1 MAEMMIDDWATE
13 TTLEKIRQILEG
25 NIKKGPLDA
34 LLRVMEDM
42 AKGRDVDAVRA
53 RSVMES
59 AKATADATTASA
71 DAEGKKTG
79 VEDSRWRKLIDNGK
93 KVHNEI
99 AKQDIGKHLM
109 DAGGMLAMPISSME
123 DAFAKITGVFTA
135 VGASVFNASK
145 ALISSFGKIG
155 AGLGK
160 AMGAIG
166 MFGGALLSVAT
177 GAIGYLLGAIT
188 AMGDTFFDL
197 YDTGINFASGLTEG
211 ATGLGAMLE
220 VATDARLSLGDFA
233 EYLAKNTSV
242 ALSIGTKNMAQLSVG
257 VRDAIYDMGAFGMSI
272 SETNEYL
279 GDYLETSRLTG
290 TLESMNQA
298 QRTQAG
304 AEYLEQITRL
314 SMATGKRRKQVA
326 EELAQVKKSTGARAF
341 LMALDDK
348 ERLQAEQAIDTM
360 TSLMNTFDDTG
371 GMSKDFADSLL
382 LGNFAA
388 TETGIAMAE
397 SGRQVEANM
406 IQDIQNRLK
415 NGQLN
420 KKQAEEEMKRVAAY
434 AAANVDAIQKTKDMV
449 IARGDEAKQHVAFTA
464 GAKLLNKSL
473 QNMGTGLDKTTKTVG
488 NWDEIQNAISQTWQN
503 FMDELFG
510 GKEGNNFSEILNEV
524 SSTISTMFAPDSDL
538 IKSLHSF
545 ARIMATHVL
554 DALKWFQTGGAKD
567 TMAKIQNF
575 LSELPSKISAF
586 ASGIGAM
593 IEAIKGFMFNKI
605 GETDV
610 LDDDGE
616 KIGTKAVYGKMKSL
630 GDMIFGAIGK
640 GLEGVNWFKVAGVI
654 AAAFAGIFLLK
665 SVASMFSSALSTGM
679 GSLLGKVAPGLSK
692 VIPGAAA
699 AGGGGGGG
707 KAGKGMDTIAKAVGK
722 LGKGVGQAIK
732 GLMVGVAGGLSAFKP
747 NVLIG
752 AVIFGLSIAAV
763 GAGIAAAAWIMG
775 KALPT
780 LAEGLGSFAD
790 LDGGNLIDVGLG
802 MLSVAAGLAAMGV
815 GSVVSGIGGLVGGA
829 FSKLGDMVGAKSPL
843 VMLEEFGKANINTKK
858 VIANAEAMVAFSK
871 AMALGG
877 GGTAVAGIGTLVGGI
892 TGALGKFFGAEDPLT
907 QLKKFGAVDID
918 GAKVKVNAEA
928 MKLFA
933 SAMADAPAMKAD
945 VVGAL
950 FAGVVSIFGGTVT
963 MPWANLKLFADA
975 DVDGAKVKVN
985 AEAMKLF
992 ASAMEAAPVIKPDI
1006 VGALFAGVVSIFGGT
1021 VTMPW
1026 ANLKLF
1032 ADADVDGAKVKVN
1045 AEAMKAFGTAMS
1057 NAPEVKT
1064 ERVGGIFGAIADVFG
1079 GAVTM
1084 PWANLKLFA
1093 DADIDGAKV
1102 KVNAEAMKAFGT
1114 AMSTVPEV
1122 KTERIGGIFGAIA
1135 DVFGGTVTMPWANLK
1150 LFADADIDGAKVKV
1164 NAEAMKAFGT
1174 AMSNVPEVK
1183 TERIGGIFGAIADV
1197 FGGATVMPW
1206 AKVKLFADADMGD
1219 ATKLALNAKALGDF
1233 GTAISNMPVMPEGTR
1248 EGGAW
1253 GFVKGIFAGDTKM
1266 PWDKVK
1272 AFAEADMGD
1281 TTKIVANANALS
1293 IFSKTMSGIDLASLE
1308 AWGDSDSMD
1317 KMSSAFGNLFGKK
1330 SPLYQI
1336 ANLDKIS
1343 TPLATAGTSLDSF
1356 NPKMKTLYDML
1367 RDPAF
1372 VAGAGAVKVLTSN
1385 LGDLDDAVNDWSKDE
1400 LEQFRSIT
1408 QSLGNFQGAQMKGGQ
1423 EAQTGKLEDINT
1435 LLKAIDAHIVAQT
1448 TALLGEGKRTTAAT
1462 KESSMHV
1469 S

>member
-13 TTLEKIRQILEG
+13 TTLDKIRQILEG

-34 LLRVMEDM
+34 LLKVMEDM
-42 AKGRDVDAVRA
+42 AKGKDVDAARA

-59 AKATADATTASA
+59 AKATADATTSSA
-71 DAEGKKTG
+71 DAEGKKSG

-109 DAGGMLAMPISSME
+109 DAGGMLAMPIASME
-123 DAFAKITGVFTA
+123 DAFAKISGVFTA

-145 ALISSFGKIG
+145 ALISSMGKIG
-155 AGLGK
+155 AGIGK

-177 GAIGYLLGAIT
+177 GAVGYLLGAIT

-197 YDTGINFASGLTEG
+197 YDTGINFASGLKEG
-211 ATGLGAMLE
+211 ASGIGSMLE

-242 ALSIGTKNMAQLSVG
+242 ALSIGTKNMAQLSLG

-279 GDYLETSRLTG
+279 GDYLESSRLTG

-314 SMATGKRRKQVA
+314 SAATGKRRKQVA
-326 EELAQVKKSTGARAF
+326 EELAQIKKSTGARAF
-341 LMALDDK
+341 LMALGDK

-360 TSLMNTFDDTG
+360 TGLMNTFDDTG

-388 TETGIAMAE
+388 TETGIAMAQ

-434 AAANVDAIQKTKDMV
+434 AAANTSAIEATAQ
-449 IARGDEAKQHVAFTA
+449 IAVAFGDEARQHVAFTA
-464 GAKLLNKSL
+464 GAKLLNKSMADM
-473 QNMGTGLDKTTKTVG
+473 NTGVTKTEKSIG
-488 NWDEIQNAISQTWQN
+488 NWDEMQNAISQTWQK
-503 FMDELFG
+503 FMSTLFG
-510 GKEGNNFSEILNEV
+510 GDEGNDFSKILGDI
-524 SSTISTMFAPDSDL
+524 SATFSTMLGPNSDFT
-538 IKSLHSF
+538 KSLHSF
-545 ARIMATHVL
+545 AETMATHVL
-554 DALKWFQTGGAKD
+554 EALKWFQSGGAKE
-567 TMAKIQNF
+567 TMGKIKTF
-575 LSELPSKISAF
+575 LAELPVKIKAF
-586 ASGIGAM
+586 TAGLGEM
-593 IEAIKGFMFNKI
+593 VDAIKSFLMK
-605 GETDV
+605 DS
-610 LDDDGE
+610 GE
-616 KIGTKAVYGKMKSL
+616 KDKDGKAIMEFKSFGEIIGDTIK
-630 GDMIFGAIGK
+630 K
-640 GLEGVNWFKVAGVI
+640 GLAAVNWLKVGGII
-654 AAAFAGIFLLK
+654 AAAFAGIFLMK
-665 SVASMFSSALSTGM
+665 SVVGMFTSSLTTGM
-679 GSLLGKVAPGLSK
+679 GSLLGKVAPGLAKVTGGAGAAVSK
-692 VIPGAAA
+692 V
-699 AGGGGGGG
+699 AGGGGASKG
-707 KAGKGMDTIAKAVGK
+707 GMDTIAKAVGK

-732 GLMVGVAGGLSAFKP
+732 GLMQGVAGGLSAFKP
-747 NVLIG
+747 QVLIG

-780 LAEGLGSFAD
+780 LAEGLGSFAT
-790 LDGGNLIDVGLG
+790 LDGDNLLDVGLG
-802 MLSVAAGLAAMGV
+802 MLAVAAGLAAMGA

-829 FSKLGDMVGAKSPL
+829 FSKLGDMIGAKSPL
-843 VMLEEFGKANINTKK
+843 VMLEEFSKVNINTKNAIK
-858 VIANAEAMVAFSK
+858 NAEAMVAFSK
-871 AMALGG
+871 AMAMGG
-877 GGTAVAGIGTLVGGI
+877 GGAAAAGIGTLVGGI
-892 TGALGKFFGAEDPLT
+892 TGALGKFFGADDPLT

-933 SAMADAPAMKAD
+933 SAMADAPTMKTD

-1021 VTMPW
+1021 
-1026 ANLKLF
+1026 A
-1032 ADADVDGAKVKVN
+1032 
-1045 AEAMKAFGTAMS
+1045 
-1057 NAPEVKT
+1057 
-1064 ERVGGIFGAIADVFG
+1064 
-1079 GAVTM
+1079 TM

-1102 KVNAEAMKAFGT
+1102 KTNADAMKLFAT
-1114 AMSTVPEV
+1114 AMETAPVIKSDV
-1122 KTERIGGIFGAIA
+1122 IGALFGAI
-1135 DVFGGTVTMPWANLK
+1135 VSIFGGEVKMPWDNLK
-1150 LFADADIDGAKVKV
+1150 LFADADIDGVKV
-1164 NAEAMKAFGT
+1164 TANSAAMKAFSS
-1174 AMSNVPEVK
+1174 AMTNVPVIETTKV
-1183 TERIGGIFGAIADV
+1183 GGLFGAIGTI
-1197 FGGATVMPW
+1197 FSGKTVMPW
-1206 AKVKLFADADMGD
+1206 ANVKAFADADMGD
-1219 ATKLALNAKALGDF
+1219 ATKLTANAKALGDF
-1233 GTAISNMPVMPEGTR
+1233 GTAVSGMPVMPEGTR

-1272 AFAEADMGD
+1272 AFADADMGD

-1317 KMSSAFGNLFGKK
+1317 KMSSAFGNLFGKN
-1330 SPLYQI
+1330 SPLTQI

-1343 TPLATAGTSLDSF
+1343 TPLSTAGTSLDAF

-1367 RDPAF
+1367 KDPAF
-1372 VAGAGAVKVLTSN
+1372 VAGAGAIKVLTSN

-1400 LEQFRSIT
+1400 LEQFKSIT
-1408 QSLGNFQGAQMKGGQ
+1408 SSLGNFTGAQIKGGQ
-1423 EAQTGKLEDINT
+1423 EAQTGKLEEINT
-1435 LLKAIDAHIVAQT
+1435 LLKSIDEHVVAQT

-1462 KESSMHV
+1462 KDSSMHV

>member
-1 MAEMMIDDWATE
+1 
-13 TTLEKIRQILEG
+13 
-25 NIKKGPLDA
+25 
-34 LLRVMEDM
+34 
-42 AKGRDVDAVRA
+42 
-53 RSVMES
+53 
-59 AKATADATTASA
+59 
-71 DAEGKKTG
+71 
-79 VEDSRWRKLIDNGK
+79 
-93 KVHNEI
+93 
-99 AKQDIGKHLM
+99 
-109 DAGGMLAMPISSME
+109 
-123 DAFAKITGVFTA
+123 
-135 VGASVFNASK
+135 
-145 ALISSFGKIG
+145 
-155 AGLGK
+155 
-160 AMGAIG
+160 
-166 MFGGALLSVAT
+166 
-177 GAIGYLLGAIT
+177 
-188 AMGDTFFDL
+188 
-197 YDTGINFASGLTEG
+197 
-211 ATGLGAMLE
+211 
-220 VATDARLSLGDFA
+220 
-233 EYLAKNTSV
+233 
-242 ALSIGTKNMAQLSVG
+242 
-257 VRDAIYDMGAFGMSI
+257 
-272 SETNEYL
+272 
-279 GDYLETSRLTG
+279 
-290 TLESMNQA
+290 
-298 QRTQAG
+298 
-304 AEYLEQITRL
+304 
-314 SMATGKRRKQVA
+314 
-326 EELAQVKKSTGARAF
+326 
-341 LMALDDK
+341 
-348 ERLQAEQAIDTM
+348 
-360 TSLMNTFDDTG
+360 
-371 GMSKDFADSLL
+371 
-382 LGNFAA
+382 
-388 TETGIAMAE
+388 
-397 SGRQVEANM
+397 
-406 IQDIQNRLK
+406 
-415 NGQLN
+415 
-420 KKQAEEEMKRVAAY
+420 
-434 AAANVDAIQKTKDMV
+434 
-449 IARGDEAKQHVAFTA
+449 
-464 GAKLLNKSL
+464 
-473 QNMGTGLDKTTKTVG
+473 
-488 NWDEIQNAISQTWQN
+488 
-503 FMDELFG
+503 
-510 GKEGNNFSEILNEV
+510 
-524 SSTISTMFAPDSDL
+524 
-538 IKSLHSF
+538 
-545 ARIMATHVL
+545 
-554 DALKWFQTGGAKD
+554 
-567 TMAKIQNF
+567 
-575 LSELPSKISAF
+575 
-586 ASGIGAM
+586 
-593 IEAIKGFMFNKI
+593 
-605 GETDV
+605 
-610 LDDDGE
+610 
-616 KIGTKAVYGKMKSL
+616 
-630 GDMIFGAIGK
+630 
-640 GLEGVNWFKVAGVI
+640 
-654 AAAFAGIFLLK
+654 
-665 SVASMFSSALSTGM
+665 
-679 GSLLGKVAPGLSK
+679 
-692 VIPGAAA
+692 
-699 AGGGGGGG
+699 
-707 KAGKGMDTIAKAVGK
+707 
-722 LGKGVGQAIK
+722 
-732 GLMVGVAGGLSAFKP
+732 
-747 NVLIG
+747 
-752 AVIFGLSIAAV
+752 
-763 GAGIAAAAWIMG
+763 MG

-933 SAMADAPAMKAD
+933 SAMADAPAMKTD

-1064 ERVGGIFGAIADVFG
+1064 ER
-1079 GAVTM
+1079 
-1084 PWANLKLFA
+1084 
-1093 DADIDGAKV
+1093 
-1102 KVNAEAMKAFGT
+1102 
-1114 AMSTVPEV
+1114 
-1122 KTERIGGIFGAIA
+1122 IGGIFGAIA

-1150 LFADADIDGAKVKV
+1150 LFADADVDGAKVKV

-1197 FGGATVMPW
+1197 FGGKTVMPW

-1219 ATKLALNAKALGDF
+1219 ATKLASNAKALGDF

-1408 QSLGNFQGAQMKGGQ
+1408 QSLGNFQGAQMKGG
-1423 EAQTGKLEDINT
+1423 INT